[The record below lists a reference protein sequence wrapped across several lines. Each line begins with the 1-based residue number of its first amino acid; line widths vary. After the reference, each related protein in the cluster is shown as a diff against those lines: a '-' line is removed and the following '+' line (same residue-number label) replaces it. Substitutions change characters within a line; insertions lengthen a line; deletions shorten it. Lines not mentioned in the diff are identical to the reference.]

1 MIELH
6 FDSRDILKAPRLA
19 WSLRKMYV
27 AIRGIAIAWLIY
39 IIMTYI
45 SLILTEVGRSASF
58 LTLFRYFEFF
68 PWLPPSFGASWH
80 YIMYG
85 AGILLALF
93 TLLSTITA
101 LARITFEDIRGND
114 IYQAAEAL
122 QFARAHRSTVVVSIC
137 ILLGIAC
144 VVPVSLVV
152 WGLIGRLPVVGP
164 VLFGISSIPVIF
176 WGLFGIAMIAVSIA
190 GFHLVP
196 AIVASLGEDVLETL
210 IQTFSTVFSRP
221 CRLLMY
227 EISAHGVVAVSTG
240 ILAAVSIKAML
251 VTALLCSQLFGGLFD
266 ELYTIAL
273 YRIPDAID
281 FSLYIQDFFDYVPVL
296 HLPNLTAMTSTCLSV
311 KIAGWLTG
319 LGSLFVLLWVFSYGL
334 SCFSASQLLTY
345 LIIRKHRDGKDLR
358 LKQDNSDFV
367 PETPPGMND
376 TL

>member
-1 MIELH
+1 MTELH
-6 FDSRDILKAPRLA
+6 FDFRDILKAPRLA
-19 WSLRKMYV
+19 WSLRKMHV
-27 AIRGIAIAWLIY
+27 AVRGIAIAWLLY

-45 SLILTEVGRSASF
+45 SLILTEVGQSAGF
-58 LTLFRYFEFF
+58 FTLFRYFEFF

-80 YIMYG
+80 YILYG
-85 AGILLALF
+85 AGIILALF
-93 TLLSTITA
+93 TLLSTATA
-101 LARITFEDIRGND
+101 LARITFEDVRGND
-114 IYQAAEAL
+114 IFQAAEAL
-122 QFARAHRSTVVVSIC
+122 QFARMHRSTVVVSIC

-144 VVPVSLVV
+144 AVPVSLVG

-210 IQTFSTVFSRP
+210 IQSFSTVFSRP
-221 CRLLMY
+221 CRSLMP
-227 EISAHGVVAVSTG
+227 EITAYGVVAASTG
-240 ILAAVSIKAML
+240 ILAAISIKAML
-251 VTALLCSQLFGGLFD
+251 GTVFLCGQLFGGAFD

-273 YRIPDAID
+273 YRIPGAVD
-281 FSLYIQDFFDYVPVL
+281 FTLYTQRLFDYVPVL
-296 HLPNLTAMTSTCLSV
+296 HPPNLTATISTCLSV
-311 KIAGWLTG
+311 RIAGWLTG
-319 LGSLFVLLWVFSYGL
+319 LGGLFVLLWVLSYGL

-345 LIIRKHRDGKDLR
+345 LVIRKHRDGKDLR
-358 LKQDNSDFV
+358 LKHDNSDFV